1 MIKTVLVLTAL
12 AAPAAVAQEWS
23 ADVNLAA
30 KHVNATESFN
40 EINPGLGVSVSWGEQ
55 WRASLSGGVYLNSYS
70 DWSGYALVGLDTR
83 LVDMP
88 AFDLYGGVWAG
99 FAQYGN
105 LVGYADRNGIPRIGD
120 YIMVAGV
127 SASVK
132 FEAVEV
138 VVRYL
143 PAGDKMDGVA
153 GLSLRFLIG
162 QHTSWPAF

>member
-1 MIKTVLVLTAL
+1 MKSLIAKITL
-12 AAPAAVAQEWS
+12 AIVAAYTTTPATAQEWS
-23 ADVNLAA
+23 VDINLAA
-30 KHVNATESFN
+30 KHVNATQEFN
-40 EINPGLGVSVSWGEQ
+40 ELNPGLGVNVSWGKQ

-70 DWSGYALVGLDTR
+70 SWSGYALAGLDAR

-88 AFDLYGGVWAG
+88 ALDIYAGVWAG

-120 YIMVAGV
+120 YIMMAGG
-127 SASVK
+127 SASAK

-153 GLSLRFLIG
+153 GLSLRFPIG
-162 QHTSWPAF
+162 GE